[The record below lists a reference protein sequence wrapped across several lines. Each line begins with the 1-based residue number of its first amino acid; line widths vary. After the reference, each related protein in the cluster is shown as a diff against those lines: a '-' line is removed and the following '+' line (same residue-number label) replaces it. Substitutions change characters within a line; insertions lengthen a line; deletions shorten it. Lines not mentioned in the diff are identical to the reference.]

1 MDYSCPVERERP
13 ISEREPTVATV
24 PLQMLRCPRTGQPLR
39 LIERDGAEMLATPDG
54 QCVYEIRDG
63 IPVLIAPGTARE

>member
-1 MDYSCPVERERP
+1 MERERA
-13 ISEREPTVATV
+13 SNETEPTVATV

-63 IPVLIAPGTARE
+63 IPVLIARDTTRE